1 MMKSIIKEIFIIILL
16 MIAIALILGILLY
29 EYVPTNKK
37 VPSKVSGY
45 VLPEE
50 MTQELQETIE
60 TAEKQNIIQTY
71 KVDGADLDYAEKYT
85 GYDKGKTDPFAP
97 INTSSS
103 VENGNNNENSNSNEN
118 SNTKDENNKTQEDS
132 PNNSNQGQFF
142 NEVK

>member
-37 VPSKVSGY
+37 VP
-45 VLPEE
+45 
-50 MTQELQETIE
+50 
-60 TAEKQNIIQTY
+60 N